1 MNVLNE
7 IEKYYDF
14 ETDKIEKNMDSTDGN
29 VYHVFTKTDQYIAK
43 LYSDEEHTKSMIS
56 LHHVLV
62 KSGLHVPK
70 IIQNKFGEY
79 DSVLSNGTHC
89 VVYSFLNGKE
99 LGDVFKNLNADISAK
114 IAREVKKIHQTTA
127 GENLFNLK
135 EVPFEI
141 EEKFDRYSAL
151 HFDLTRC
158 NIFYHDEWPE
168 KIGFIDFDDA
178 KYGPSVIDVAITI
191 SLLYFSKSRGVDYE
205 GLNAFIDAYYDDVE
219 VKKKEVPYL
228 KKYAIKWI
236 DYVMDHH
243 EFDSSTTESF
253 EIRKNLI
260 ESGPHF

>member
-1 MNVLNE
+1 M
-7 IEKYYDF
+7 
-14 ETDKIEKNMDSTDGN
+14 
-29 VYHVFTKTDQYIAK
+29 
-43 LYSDEEHTKSMIS
+43 
-56 LHHVLV
+56 
-62 KSGLHVPK
+62 
-70 IIQNKFGEY
+70 
-79 DSVLSNGTHC
+79 
-89 VVYSFLNGKE
+89 NGKE
-99 LGDVFKNLNADISAK
+99 LDDVFKNLNADISAK
-114 IAREVKKIHQTTA
+114 IAREVKKNHQTTA

-141 EEKFDRYSAL
+141 EEEFDRYSAL

-158 NIFYHDEWPE
+158 NIFCHDEWPE

-205 GLNAFIDAYYDDVE
+205 GLNAFIDAYYDDEE
-219 VKKKEVPYL
+219 VKKKEAPYL

-260 ESGPHF
+260 EADLHF